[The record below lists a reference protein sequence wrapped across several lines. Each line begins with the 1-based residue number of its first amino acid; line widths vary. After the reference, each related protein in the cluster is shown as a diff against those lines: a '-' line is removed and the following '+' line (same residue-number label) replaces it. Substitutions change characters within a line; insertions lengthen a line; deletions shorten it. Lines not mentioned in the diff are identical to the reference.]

1 MLLVAARCTNL
12 RIVADAWQ
20 VTGWPHRN
28 GSNNKQHPVSMARKN
43 ITEQSRPGLTNIDP
57 SPLSATRTPGK
68 GMLAPCGDGPW
79 FAWCF
84 WQRYWGIAR
93 ELKSSPCLHSD
104 RSSVRESS
112 LVAIVWVANQMLH
125 DASASSSQ
133 DQVQARNPLLLL
145 LSLLLPCAIGQSRV
159 NRQEKK
165 QTTIKSTEGWERVL
179 DLSFLWNYSMICQS
193 LPFRPQAL

>member
-1 MLLVAARCTNL
+1 M
-12 RIVADAWQ
+12 
-20 VTGWPHRN
+20 
-28 GSNNKQHPVSMARKN
+28 
-43 ITEQSRPGLTNIDP
+43 
-57 SPLSATRTPGK
+57 
-68 GMLAPCGDGPW
+68 
-79 FAWCF
+79 
-84 WQRYWGIAR
+84 
-93 ELKSSPCLHSD
+93 
-104 RSSVRESS
+104 RESS